1 MCVSTPRMYPRSG
14 YFLVYYINGYLLILK
29 CKPIYL
35 PIFSFSAGA
44 VENEDGEDGDKNKKA
59 KRKKKSATVEKNL
72 NNIDIAK
79 FDLEFDVDPLF
90 KKTST
95 QFDSGGGGSQFLCN
109 LFIRDESCQ
118 LLLDSEDI
126 LSCKGKALAHE
137 EDLAEDMVK
146 IETNENVSK
155 KD

>member
-1 MCVSTPRMYPRSG
+1 MTDVVKS
-14 YFLVYYINGYLLILK
+14 
-29 CKPIYL
+29 
-35 PIFSFSAGA
+35 
-44 VENEDGEDGDKNKKA
+44 EDMVKTEMQKKT
-59 KRKKKSATVEKNL
+59 SATVEKNL

-90 KKTST
+90 KKTLT
-95 QFDSGGGGSQFLCN
+95 KFDSGGGGSQFLCN

-126 LSCKGKALAHE
+126 LSCEGKALAPE

-146 IETNENVSK
+146 IETNDEVSDLK
-155 KD
+155 GRMLETRMKAFIV

>member
-1 MCVSTPRMYPRSG
+1 M
-14 YFLVYYINGYLLILK
+14 LILN

-44 VENEDGEDGDKNKKA
+44 LENEDGEDGDKNKKA

-126 LSCKGKALAHE
+126 LSCEGKALAPE

-146 IETNENVSK
+146 IETNDEVSDLK
-155 KD
+155 GRMLETRMKVFTV

>member
-1 MCVSTPRMYPRSG
+1 MTDV
-14 YFLVYYINGYLLILK
+14 
-29 CKPIYL
+29 
-35 PIFSFSAGA
+35 
-44 VENEDGEDGDKNKKA
+44 VESEDMVKTEMQKKT
-59 KRKKKSATVEKNL
+59 SATVEKNL

-90 KKTST
+90 KKTLT
-95 QFDSGGGGSQFLCN
+95 KFDSGVGWSQFLCN

-126 LSCKGKALAHE
+126 LSCEGKALAPE

-146 IETNENVSK
+146 IETNDEVSDLK
-155 KD
+155 GRMLETRMKVFIV